1 MFRAFSRLLER
12 MSTLLKMSGN
22 NNHLSRVAKAF
33 ITHKYEVDFSLV
45 GFIIDCDNHFQLN
58 NL

>member
-22 NNHLSRVAKAF
+22 NNHLSRVLKRLLRINTKLTF
-33 ITHKYEVDFSLV
+33 HWLDL
-45 GFIIDCDNHFQLN
+45 
-58 NL
+58 